1 MACQSS
7 IVIEAGNCER
17 VAKEFGAIKCVFV
30 PSGVGGSN
38 HRGGGLNIAV
48 GLNIAAVAEVVKTS
62 RLKKGPRITVMQMR
76 SHQVN

>member
-38 HRGGGLNIAV
+38 HRGGIEHRSGIEDR
-48 GLNIAAVAEVVKTS
+48 GGSGS
-62 RLKKGPRITVMQMR
+62 RQDFPTEKGSPHHGDADAQ
-76 SHQVN
+76 SSS